1 MSTFNPEDLQS
12 PQNITVPI
20 ESRTVL
26 LNDII
31 PAVTQ
36 LRLNTQYQFGKIAA
50 KFKINNDDPV
60 NNMTYRIPSPSSPLR
75 TVPPSSSTTV
85 EEYSYFIEV
94 NFDIANI
101 TSSIELDL
109 VNIKDAKQKESL
121 VGKGA
126 A

>member
-1 MSTFNPEDLQS
+1 MSVFNPEDLQS

-20 ESRTVL
+20 ESRTVE
-26 LNDII
+26 LNRAVV
-31 PAVTQ
+31 AVTQ

-60 NNMTYRIPSPSSPLR
+60 NNMTYRIPSPSAPLR
-75 TVPPSSSTTV
+75 IVPPSTSTTV

-94 NFDIANI
+94 NFDIANL
-101 TSSIELDL
+101 TSTLELDL
-109 VNIKDAKQKESL
+109 VKILDARQKQSL